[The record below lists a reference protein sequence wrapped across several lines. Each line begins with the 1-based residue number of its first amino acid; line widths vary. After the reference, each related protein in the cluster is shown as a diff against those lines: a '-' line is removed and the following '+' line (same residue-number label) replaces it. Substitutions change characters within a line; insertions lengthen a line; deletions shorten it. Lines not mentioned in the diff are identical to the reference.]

1 MGSFG
6 YFKKLKMIPFRFG
19 VPNPKS
25 VSKEEW
31 ERRHKQIHGYNK
43 QIKEKYLSNH
53 LFN

>member
-31 ERRHKQIHGYNK
+31 ERRHKQIHDYNK
-43 QIKEKYLSNH
+43 QIKEKYSLNH